1 MSANEQMLIVQDLF
15 AYYGRIQALK
25 GVSLRVERG
34 EIVAILGANGAGKTT
49 LLKTISGLIG
59 SRQGKVEF
67 NGADISRLR
76 PHQVVRRGIS
86 HVPEGRQIFAP
97 FTVAQNLELG
107 ALTRFRSSS
116 QKDIQRSLDFVYGLF
131 PRLYERKAQLAG
143 TLSGGEQQMLAIG
156 RALMAEPKL
165 LLLDEPSLGLAPQVV
180 QNIVD
185 VLRELNASG
194 LTILIVEQNTEIAL
208 EFAHRGYIL
217 SVGTVVMEDSSANLI
232 SNDAI
237 REIYF
242 GLKRNGPIHNMS

>member
-1 MSANEQMLIVQDLF
+1 MSVNEHMLIVRDLF

-25 GVSLRVERG
+25 GVSLRVGRG

-49 LLKTISGLIG
+49 LLKTISGLIE

-67 NGADISRLR
+67 NGVDISRMR
-76 PHQVVRRGIS
+76 AHQVVRSGIS
-86 HVPEGRQIFAP
+86 HVPEGRQVFAP

-116 QKDIQRSLDFVYGLF
+116 QKDIERSFDFVYGLF
-131 PRLYERKAQLAG
+131 PRLYERKTQIAG

-165 LLLDEPSLGLAPQVV
+165 LLLDEPSLGLAPQIV

-185 VLRELNASG
+185 VLRELNAGG

-208 EFAHRGYIL
+208 DLATRGYIL
-217 SVGTVVMEDSSANLI
+217 SVGSVVMEDSSANLV
-232 SNDAI
+232 SNDAV

-242 GLKRNGPIHNMS
+242 GLQRDVSTH